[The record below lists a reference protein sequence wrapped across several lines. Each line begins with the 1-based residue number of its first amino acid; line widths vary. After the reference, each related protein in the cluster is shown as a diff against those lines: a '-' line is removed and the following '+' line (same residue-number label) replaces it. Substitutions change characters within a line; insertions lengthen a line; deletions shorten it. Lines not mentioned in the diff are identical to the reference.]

1 MYWLIVGFGTS
12 AITLHIATLLLLD
25 KPSLAK
31 AVAVAASVWLT
42 TFVLV
47 LAHVG
52 HALLYSLAG
61 LVVGCVLLKRL
72 YGVGVAQALV
82 VFLVHGV
89 VEVAVG
95 LLLWFMVPTL
105 LGREHRSAPAAGAG
119 SDSAGGDGRARRRG
133 DAEHAQT
140 LSSAGADRRGRPTPR
155 RRARPT
161 AC

>member
-25 KPSLAK
+25 EPSLAK
-31 AVAVAASVWLT
+31 AIAVAASVWLT
-42 TFVLV
+42 TFALV

-52 HALLYSLAG
+52 HSLLYGVAG
-61 LVVGCVLLKRL
+61 LIVGCVLLRRL
-72 YGVGVAQALV
+72 YGVGFAQALV

-105 LGREHRSAPAAGAG
+105 LGREHRPARAAGG
-119 SDSAGGDGRARRRG
+119 GPGSAGGDGRARRRG
-133 DAEHAQT
+133 DAEHALT
-140 LSSAGADRRGRPTPR
+140 LSGAGGDRRGRPTLR